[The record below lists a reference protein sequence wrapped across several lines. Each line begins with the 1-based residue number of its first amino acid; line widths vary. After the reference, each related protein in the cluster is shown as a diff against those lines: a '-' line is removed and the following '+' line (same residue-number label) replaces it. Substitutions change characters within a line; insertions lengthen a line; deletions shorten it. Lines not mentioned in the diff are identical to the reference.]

1 MSTNYY
7 AIRKI
12 DSELETKLI
21 SLIKSGDVE
30 AVRELLPER
39 VHIGKKSAGWKYIFN
54 HNDWRL
60 FSKTRESINDYLSLC
75 NLFDE
80 YKEPITLEE
89 FWKIAE
95 PKSDECDAAEYL
107 DNWDKY
113 SLNPLTGKIMPKPS
127 YTAKD
132 IEEYHDNL
140 LFSTVSEFC

>member
-1 MSTNYY
+1 MKSIPFQYY
-7 AIRKI
+7 GYYYSDKNGAIQV
-12 DSELETKLI
+12 LTYT
-21 SLIKSGDVE
+21 GQ
-30 AVRELLPER
+30 
-39 VHIGKKSAGWKYIFN
+39 
-54 HNDWRL
+54 
-60 FSKTRESINDYLSLC
+60 

-140 LFSTVSEFC
+140 LFSTVSEFS